1 MHLCCTVRHVG
12 HEGDF
17 LKDLGDAVAEIAQLP
32 IGQKKE
38 GKAAIYGMASSMPA
52 GPINE
57 ILKVYNDVVLDA

>member
-12 HEGDF
+12 REQDF
-17 LKDLGDAVAEIAQLP
+17 LADLKLAVEEVTSRP
-32 IGQKKE
+32 SMNKKE

-57 ILKVYNDVVLDA
+57 ILKVYNDVVLDV